1 MQTGWNAVSIDL
13 KQLSARLGLSQTTVS
28 RALNG
33 YTDVSAK
40 TRERVAQ
47 MAQELGYQP
56 NSAAR
61 RLARG
66 QADAVGIVYPLEAG
80 DLGDPNFL
88 FVVEGMSER
97 LEAED
102 MDLLIASARSHAE
115 LRTYDRLL
123 RGGRVD
129 GVIVARTQVEDARI
143 DYLRT
148 AGFPFVAYGR
158 TGRCDDF
165 SWFDFD
171 NEAGGAMAVR
181 ELVRLGH
188 RDIACVLAPQ
198 HLNFAAQRRAGFLR
212 ALSEAGLPVRAE
224 AVIETGL
231 SRRAGYEAAQCLLAL
246 SPRPTAIFVDDNLCG
261 IGVVRALLDQRVEIG
276 RDISV
281 IVYDGVPPDTLLVGQ
296 SVDAIEQPTAHEA
309 GRTLAD
315 MLLRVIR
322 QPDAPP
328 QQVLRQPVF
337 APGSSVGPAP

>member
-1 MQTGWNAVSIDL
+1 VSIDL
-13 KQLSARLGLSQTTVS
+13 KQLSAKLGLSPTTVS

-47 MAQELGYQP
+47 MAQEVGYQP
-56 NSAAR
+56 NPAAR

-80 DLGDPNFL
+80 DLGDPNFVS
-88 FVVEGMSER
+88 VVEGMSDR
-97 LEAED
+97 LDTEQ
-102 MDLLIASARSHAE
+102 MDLLIASARAQAE

-129 GVIVARTQVEDARI
+129 GVIVARTRVEDARI
-143 DYLRT
+143 DYLRA

-158 TGRCDDF
+158 TGHCEDF

-171 NEAGGAMAVR
+171 NEAGGALAVQ

-198 HLNFAAQRRAGFLR
+198 HLNFAVQRRAGFLR
-212 ALSEAGLPVRAE
+212 ALREANLPVRAE
-224 AVIETGL
+224 AVVETSL
-231 SRRAGYEAAQCLLAL
+231 SRRAGYAAAQQLLAL
-246 SPRPTAIFVDDNLCG
+246 RPRPTAIFVDDNLCG
-261 IGVVRALLDQRVEIG
+261 IGVVRALLDQQIALG

-296 SVDAIEQPTAHEA
+296 SIAAIEQPTAYEA

-315 MLLRVIR
+315 MLLQVIR
-322 QPDAPP
+322 QPGAPP
-328 QQVLRQPVF
+328 QHVLRQPVF
-337 APGSSVGPAP
+337 AGGSSVGPAP

>member
-148 AGFPFVAYGR
+148 AGFPFVA
-158 TGRCDDF
+158 
-165 SWFDFD
+165 
-171 NEAGGAMAVR
+171 
-181 ELVRLGH
+181 
-188 RDIACVLAPQ
+188 
-198 HLNFAAQRRAGFLR
+198 
-212 ALSEAGLPVRAE
+212 
-224 AVIETGL
+224 
-231 SRRAGYEAAQCLLAL
+231 
-246 SPRPTAIFVDDNLCG
+246 
-261 IGVVRALLDQRVEIG
+261 
-276 RDISV
+276 
-281 IVYDGVPPDTLLVGQ
+281 
-296 SVDAIEQPTAHEA
+296 
-309 GRTLAD
+309 
-315 MLLRVIR
+315 
-322 QPDAPP
+322 
-328 QQVLRQPVF
+328 
-337 APGSSVGPAP
+337 